1 MSEKNIGTFPVKITS
16 HIGGIKTARDI
27 DFKVNLFIDSCLMGG
42 VIPTSILADY
52 TYEVLEKQTSYSNLK
67 IGSQTMATQ
76 IMNIASCKSSIQN
89 LVQVQLPNTHAWV
102 DFSEGNAP
110 QITKYLKWNA
120 EKTEFTARVKDGVE
134 PADADDFK
142 APVRVFTTVTHDDSK
157 RLIGEAL
164 STSWVYKVDVK

>member
-1 MSEKNIGTFPVKITS
+1 MSDKNIGSFPVKITS

-52 TYEVLEKQTSYSNLK
+52 GYEILEKQTSYPNLK

-76 IMNIASCKSSIQN
+76 IKNIASCKSSIVN
-89 LVQVQLPNTHAWV
+89 LVQVQLPNTHTWV
-102 DFSEGNAP
+102 DFTEGNAP
-110 QITKYLKWNA
+110 QITKYLKWDSD
-120 EKTEFTARVKDGVE
+120 KTEFTARVKDGVE
-134 PADADDFK
+134 PKDIDDFK
-142 APVRVFTTVTHDDSK
+142 APVRVFTTVTHDDTK

-164 STSWVYKVDVK
+164 STSWEYKVEVK